1 MKKIAF
7 LAILLYIVQAC
18 SPRNESVHP
27 YATYFYPY
35 NEEAKFYIFRDV
47 IHGLNEKFYRV
58 YGIEDSYGKHIVV
71 ESYAMDGRITEAY
84 NYNLDS
90 LNVMDHMVVDRNGQK
105 NKALLMKDQ
114 FYPFNKTENT
124 WFASKFP
131 GPQDSTL
138 ILNELK
144 RSALKLKP
152 FKTKV
157 MDEQLN
163 TITFLDTIR
172 LTLFNPFT
180 KKEQEMKGVFKS
192 YFAEGLG
199 LVRVHDVEMKTDYH
213 LEKIITQ
220 EEFVNMIRR

>member
-1 MKKIAF
+1 MKKFAL
-7 LAILLYIVQAC
+7 LASLIYIIQAC
-18 SPRNESVHP
+18 SSGHESVHP
-27 YATYFYPY
+27 LVNYFYPY
-35 NEEAKFYIFRDV
+35 NEEVKFYVFRDV
-47 IHGLNEKFYRV
+47 VHGLNEKFYRV

-105 NKALLMKDQ
+105 NKALLMKDK
-114 FYPFNKTENT
+114 FYPFNKTEKT

-131 GPQDSTL
+131 GPMDSTL

-144 RSALKLKP
+144 RSALKLEP

-163 TITFLDTIR
+163 TISFLDTIR
-172 LTLFNPFT
+172 LTMLNPFS
-180 KKEQEMKGVFKS
+180 KQEKEMHGTFKS
-192 YFAEGLG
+192 YFAEGIG
-199 LVRVHDVEMKTDYH
+199 LVRVHDVDMKTDYR